1 MYCRYCGK
9 MIEEDAAFCRFC
21 GGAQNSQGK
30 VVVNLD
36 QASGLDML
44 IPPNTMALWAYY
56 LGIFSLICF
65 VASIP
70 ALVTGILGVRHA
82 NAHPEAKGKVHA
94 WVGIVLGALGILLWI
109 PVIVMMVYQLVNK
122 TV

>member
-56 LGIFSLICF
+56 LGIFSLLCF
-65 VASIP
+65 IVAIP
-70 ALVTGILGVRHA
+70 AFVTGILGVRHA
-82 NAHPEAKGKVHA
+82 NEHPEAKGKIHA
-94 WVGIVLGALGILLWI
+94 WVGIILGALGILLWL
-109 PVIVMMVYQLVNK
+109 PMIVMMVCHLVGK